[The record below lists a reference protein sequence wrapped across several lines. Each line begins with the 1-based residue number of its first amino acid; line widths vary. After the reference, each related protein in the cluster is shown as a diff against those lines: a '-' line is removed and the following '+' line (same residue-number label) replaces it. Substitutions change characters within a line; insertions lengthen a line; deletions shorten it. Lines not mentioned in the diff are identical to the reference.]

1 MIQRQQQVQD
11 LLTVLNA
18 DRTAQATQL
27 RDDLGLFMLA
37 LQQNTQ
43 DFLQQTAQE
52 RQLRQ
57 DQVRSLQAQTAD
69 FLALAAMD
77 RTLMAQE
84 LSQRLQQ
91 FHADL
96 MQTVD
101 SLRSDLQAR
110 ISALKT
116 VTQVQLAQHCHNRL
130 DMGMQLRQDL
140 ALYVDQL
147 RVDIDTYLAE
157 LEVLRQ
163 ARGYEVQQMLQECRQ
178 ERLADVEDLFTQ
190 FAEFRAELQDY
201 RSQLSRDVWG
211 EEGLMAR
218 SQVKSAMPSRRLP
231 TAPSRPA
238 AAKASAAP
246 QATPSPKAAPSAV
259 RQSTARQSAARQ
271 SAARQPAQ
279 AVQPVTQPA
288 QPAAQRSPRS
298 RPAAPAAASKP
309 AARPAAKPLA
319 QPPVAQTAPAAP
331 ATTATLPRAAAAHES
346 ATSVPVSLPS
356 EADANGAAEQAVYDC
371 ICASAGMRIS
381 EIELRLNLSRFQIVD
396 ALRALIRQ
404 GKVKQRDRVYL
415 VNKGV
420 TS

>member
-1 MIQRQQQVQD
+1 MTSLQAQWQEQRRQRQAEMIQRQQQVQD

-57 DQVRSLQAQTAD
+57 EQVRSLQAQTAD
-69 FLALAAMD
+69 FLALATMD

-116 VTQVQLAQHCHNRL
+116 VTQVQLAQHRHDRL

-259 RQSTARQSAARQ
+259 RQSAARQSAVRQ

-279 AVQPVTQPA
+279 AVQPVTR
-288 QPAAQRSPRS
+288 RSGRCFKACRS
-298 RPAAPAAASKP
+298 SSR
-309 AARPAAKPLA
+309 
-319 QPPVAQTAPAAP
+319 QTIG
-331 ATTATLPRAAAAHES
+331 TTS
-346 ATSVPVSLPS
+346 CS
-356 EADANGAAEQAVYDC
+356 ANGSSRSSYNSNS
-371 ICASAGMRIS
+371 ASRG
-381 EIELRLNLSRFQIVD
+381 
-396 ALRALIRQ
+396 
-404 GKVKQRDRVYL
+404 GCP
-415 VNKGV
+415 
-420 TS
+420 